1 MEKQNYSQKQSE
13 SQKKPKKSKKALKDP
28 CPVCDEDLYLDID
41 FTQRVGLLDNDED
54 VYGWMCPYCR
64 SEFDIDGEIVRLF
77 RDGKIQGNA

>member
-13 SQKKPKKSKKALKDP
+13 SQKKPEKEGKSTKDL
-28 CPVCDEDLYLDID
+28 CPVCDEDLYLDAT
-41 FTQRVGLLDNDED
+41 FTQRVGLIDGDDD

-64 SEFDIDGEIVRLF
+64 SEFDVDGDIRRIF

>member
-13 SQKKPKKSKKALKDP
+13 NQKKLKKSKKALKDP

>member
-13 SQKKPKKSKKALKDP
+13 SQKKPKKEGKSTKDL
-28 CPVCDEDLYLDID
+28 CPVCDEDLYLDAT
-41 FTQRVGLLDNDED
+41 FTQRVGLIDGDDD

-64 SEFDIDGEIVRLF
+64 SEFDVDGDIRRIF